1 MGMLFF
7 FFYLLNHDSS
17 CQLSI
22 GQKVRDERKWG
33 EKGDG
38 RRKTAE
44 LLFRFQAPLQAALK
58 EAHLG
63 GKITGFHKSAT
74 VSHFRADAT
83 KASTQTPPKEK
94 RKTRAMEEM
103 DESE

>member
-7 FFYLLNHDSS
+7 FYLLNLDSS

-44 LLFRFQAPLQAALK
+44 LLFRFQALLQAALK

-63 GKITGFHKSAT
+63 GKNN
-74 VSHFRADAT
+74 RL
-83 KASTQTPPKEK
+83 P
-94 RKTRAMEEM
+94 
-103 DESE
+103 